1 MFWKNARIQV
11 TFLYT
16 DVQGINFSLKWYYE
30 IQLHGNGESTV
41 IDYSQDFMM
50 AT

>member
-1 MFWKNARIQV
+1 MPEYKLS
-11 TFLYT
+11 FLYT
-16 DVQGINFSLKWYYE
+16 KMCRELISLKWYYE
-30 IQLHGNGESTV
+30 IQLYNNGESTV

>member
-1 MFWKNARIQV
+1 MCRELTSLLN
-11 TFLYT
+11 
-16 DVQGINFSLKWYYE
+16 GIMKYNY
-30 IQLHGNGESTV
+30 IDNGESTV